1 MPETLPVARRIEGGV
16 SLLVFDF
23 DGVLTDN
30 RVLVLEDGREAVLCN
45 RADGLAFDMFRAAGL
60 RVLIMSTERNPVVAA
75 RAAKLR
81 VPVLQAVGDKG
92 LALNE
97 RCRAD
102 GLDLRR
108 VAFVGND
115 LNDLPAMR
123 LVGFPIAVAD
133 AHPQVKR
140 MAWAVLATRGG
151 DGAAREVAE
160 DILGLRYDT
169 AVHEGN

>member
-1 MPETLPVARRIEGGV
+1 MPEKPSTSGRIAGGV

-45 RADGLAFDMFRAAGL
+45 RADGLAFDMFRAAGV
-60 RVLIMSTERNPVVAA
+60 RVMIMSTERNPVVAA

-81 VPVLQAVGDKG
+81 VPVLQSVGDKG
-92 LALNE
+92 RTLMQL
-97 RCRAD
+97 CRED
-102 GLDLRR
+102 GVDPAR

-115 LNDLPAMR
+115 VNDLPAMR

-140 MAWAVLATRGG
+140 LAWTILATSGG

-160 DILGLRYDT
+160 DILGLRYDVT
-169 AVHEGN
+169 VHEGN